1 METQIQSG
9 MSLGT
14 RNRRYKQVL
23 SEANDHEFA
32 SMRIMAGIVF
42 CRFCTQS
49 FCITISVLYK
59 QLLDVGK
66 MKVRGALFAHEISYS
81 NNITQG
87 ARKEVLNLKEGPPT
101 PSMQALPF
109 STAFQLVYKLFP
121 HKILDNCRVKNLSKC
136 HRHMGQS
143 L

>member
-1 METQIQSG
+1 M
-9 MSLGT
+9 
-14 RNRRYKQVL
+14 L

-101 PSMQALPF
+101 PSM
-109 STAFQLVYKLFP
+109 
-121 HKILDNCRVKNLSKC
+121 
-136 HRHMGQS
+136 
-143 L
+143 